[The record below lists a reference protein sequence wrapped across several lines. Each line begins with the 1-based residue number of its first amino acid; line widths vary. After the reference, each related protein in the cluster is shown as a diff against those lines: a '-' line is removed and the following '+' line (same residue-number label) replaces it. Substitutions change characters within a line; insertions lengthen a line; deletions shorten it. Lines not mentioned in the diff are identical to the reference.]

1 VVFESIATNLAA
13 DTNGPVRDIFWH
25 DRVTDVTQLVSVGET
40 ENQGSTHHQNPDVS
54 DNGRYIVFDTLS
66 ALNAGDSNLAKDVYR
81 RDRASGTTLLI
92 SRDTASGPANSNSYT
107 PSITADGRY
116 VAFASQ
122 ANDLVANDTNAL
134 ADVFRRDN
142 LASSTIRL
150 SVDTFFA
157 QANNVSSN
165 PSISE
170 DGNKIAF
177 QSLAT
182 NLISGDTNG
191 RDDIFVRSIAVNC
204 QLCISTTTR
213 VSVATDGA
221 QGNSASIDPSVSD
234 DGRFVAFTTFA
245 TTLVAGDTNGEIDVL
260 VRDRSTNRTSRVN
273 TTASLAEALNGT
285 SDAPAMSG
293 DGRTVAFA
301 SYANNLVDPDA
312 NGSQDVFLRAQPVP
326 TVTNAT
332 PSSGAA
338 GTSVAVTISGTNF
351 LPGAEVSF
359 QPAGITATVT
369 NVADTAITATFTIPA
384 NTPAGAVDVVVANP
398 GTGAGPEF
406 GTAGKCV
413 DCFTVT

>member
-1 VVFESIATNLAA
+1 M
-13 DTNGPVRDIFWH
+13 
-25 DRVTDVTQLVSVGET
+25 TDVTQLVSVGET

-54 DNGRYIVFDTLS
+54 DNGRYIVFNTIS

-81 RDRASGTTLLI
+81 RDRASGTTLLV
-92 SRDTASGPANSNSYT
+92 SRDTANGPANSNSFT
-107 PSITADGRY
+107 PSMTADGRY

-122 ANDLVANDTNAL
+122 ASDLVANDTNAV
-134 ADVFRRDN
+134 ADVFRRDTLSN
-142 LASSTIRL
+142 STIRL

-157 QANNVSSN
+157 QANGAELEPVDQRGREQDRL
-165 PSISE
+165 PV
-170 DGNKIAF
+170 A
-177 QSLAT
+177 
-182 NLISGDTNG
+182 GDQPGHRRHQRT
-191 RDDIFVRSIAVNC
+191 RRHLRPQHRRQLPALHLDDDA
-204 QLCISTTTR
+204 
-213 VSVATDGA
+213 VSVATGGA

-245 TTLVAGDTNGEIDVL
+245 TTLVAGDTNGEIDIL

-285 SDAPAMSG
+285 SDVPAMSG

-413 DCFTVT
+413 DCFTVL